1 MYKYNVGI
9 LTPVRLQA
17 GRMAE
22 NGNTVQKLR
31 HVFADIRSEVKDV
44 RNVRQLTAGGGEAAW
59 LCQHEQVTYLSADTP

>member
-44 RNVRQLTAGGGEAAW
+44 RNVR
-59 LCQHEQVTYLSADTP
+59 

>member
-31 HVFADIRSEVKDV
+31 VMIPTMTSVKPNNFAFTESLPPVSTVEDASVTDCRS
-44 RNVRQLTAGGGEAAW
+44 RFAW
-59 LCQHEQVTYLSADTP
+59 